1 MHRETVGGYEFLTM
15 CDAGTGRMMRTE
27 RSKEYPTANLVSR
40 RRVLI
45 VDDMAQVRQDLR
57 LLLELTGM
65 IQVVAE
71 AADGRQAIELA
82 QVLRPDVVVM
92 DLAMPV
98 MDGFTAT
105 REIKERGSAR
115 RIVVLSVHGEAETLQ
130 LALEA
135 GADALI
141 VKGAPLETLVNA
153 ILITQD

>member
-1 MHRETVGGYEFLTM
+1 M
-15 CDAGTGRMMRTE
+15 
-27 RSKEYPTANLVSR
+27 S
-40 RRVLI
+40 
-45 VDDMAQVRQDLR
+45 QVRQDLR

-65 IQVVAE
+65 IEIVAE

-82 QVLRPDVVVM
+82 GVLRPDVVLM

-115 RIVVLSVHGEAETLQ
+115 RIVVLSVHGEAESLQ

-135 GADALI
+135 GADALVI
-141 VKGAPLETLVNA
+141 KGAPLGALVNA
-153 ILITQD
+153 ILIAQD

>member
-1 MHRETVGGYEFLTM
+1 
-15 CDAGTGRMMRTE
+15 MMRTR
-27 RSKEYPTANLVSR
+27 RSKEHPTTNSVSR
-40 RRVLI
+40 LRVLI

-65 IQVVAE
+65 IEIVAE

-98 MDGFTAT
+98 MDGFIAT

-115 RIVVLSVHGEAETLQ
+115 RIVVLSVHGEAESLQ

-141 VKGAPLETLVNA
+141 VKGAPLEALVNA
-153 ILITQD
+153 IVTTQDRIKT